1 MLGDRFVD
9 RRRLAELLQSQG
21 NLNTGDTFG
30 GLAHVLQQYLIGRE
44 TGREMQE
51 QQAAMEA
58 LTQGASAKP
67 WVNPDTG
74 ETMGEAGG
82 LAGAQYALSQL
93 QGNPT
98 AGRLSSQLMMQQ
110 LDRDE
115 ENRQWENR
123 FNTQNQ
129 AQMERFR
136 MEQEASERRFQQQ
149 LAAQREL
156 AQMRQSQ
163 GPSAPGGYMFTPE
176 GTLAPIPGGP
186 ADPDAPKPQK
196 PLPVSAVKLIRE
208 DQEALMMVDA
218 LNDQLSNFSNMIA
231 SGDLNLSTV
240 GNLISGARNYAG
252 MSDENSRNYA
262 SFRATLEKM
271 RNDSL
276 RLNKGVQTEGDAQ
289 RAWNELIANINDEEL
304 VAQRLAE
311 IQRINQRAAAIR
323 DANIDLVYNSFGVE
337 RPGTQPQQ
345 APQQFM
351 PQQNTPPQNGGWSIQ
366 RID

>member
-21 NLNTGDTFG
+21 NMNTGDTFG

-44 TGREMQE
+44 TGREMQD
-51 QQAAMEA
+51 QQVAMEA

-110 LDRDE
+110 IGQDA

-186 ADPDAPKPQK
+186 ADPAAPKPQK
-196 PLPVSAVKLIRE
+196 PLPPSALKLVRE
-208 DQEALMMVDA
+208 DQEALMMVEN
-218 LNDQLSNFSNMIA
+218 LNEQLSEYSNKID
-231 SGDLNLSTV
+231 SGELNLSTI
-240 GNLISGARNYAG
+240 GNVVSAARNYAG
-252 MSDENSRNYA
+252 VSDEASRNFA

-289 RAWNELIANINDEEL
+289 RAWNELIANINDEKL
-304 VAQRLAE
+304 VAQRLSE
-311 IQRINQRAAAIR
+311 IQRINERAANIR
-323 DANIDLVYNSFGVE
+323 AANIDLVYSNFGLE
-337 RPGTQPQQ
+337 PPSQQ
-345 APQQFM
+345 RSEDAD
-351 PQQNTPPQNGGWSIQ
+351 TSGWSIK
-366 RID
+366 RVE